1 MPRPTTIERA
11 YELARSGECAT
22 ITDIKKRLD
31 KEGYPDAG
39 GQLYGRTLQTE
50 LRRLCAEAK
59 VAEEGASSE
68 TDGGSPNR
76 LANGRFRPGGQG

>member
-1 MPRPTTIERA
+1 MSRLTTIERA

-22 ITDIKKRLD
+22 ITEIKKRLD
-31 KEGYPDAG
+31 REGYPDAG

-59 VAEEGASSE
+59 AAEAGEPSE
-68 TDGGSPNR
+68 ADGGSGLR
-76 LANGRFRPGGQG
+76 HANGRFRPGGQG